1 MFVEE
6 QGFAPAVIES
16 PGDPD
21 GIHLGAF
28 DGDELV
34 ACIAGYL
41 YGPDSSALADFGLP
55 SVDGLTIQWSKR
67 IELASHRS
75 GGITELLAASVFRYV
90 YESMRPVRI
99 FLALQGPHRRLEG
112 HYRRFFNFQ
121 RHGEV
126 MLPSG
131 GGAPVETTVMT
142 VDGEAGLRALYLKM
156 RGAAESELRRCPAV
170 VPSLVRFLVDE
181 GRAGLLAGEPL
192 SGENLYV
199 APLSLADE
207 LPRLAAQN
215 RLQHLEQ
222 QPRLAATPFPPAREG
237 SRLVDI
243 GTGTGVYLALLAKE
257 PKLAGYEVVGVEPA
271 PQLLAYAR
279 FAHPDLT
286 FHRGTAYAT
295 GEADA
300 SADVITANFVFIH
313 LRSPDLALLE
323 LRRVLRPGGLLY
335 VVDVNDT
342 TFRGPDVITKMVRA
356 HHAHHEGDR
365 TILTSLP
372 RRAAEFGFEPVARFA
387 TTVRNTGGIEPIFGR
402 DEIRLGRMN
411 MWGLLSFMGQRE
423 ELEEVFQAAQEHYL
437 GSECEISLD
446 IETHVYRKGGD
457 G

>member
-1 MFVEE
+1 ML
-6 QGFAPAVIES
+6 ES

-28 DGDELV
+28 ADGQLV
-34 ACIAGYL
+34 ASIACYL
-41 YGPDSSALADFGLP
+41 YEPGAPGLAAFGLP
-55 SVDGLTIQWSKR
+55 QVDGLTIQWSKR
-67 IELASHRS
+67 IELASHR
-75 GGITELLAASVFRYV
+75 GRGITEQFAASMFRYL
-90 YESMRPVRI
+90 YEAMRPVRL
-99 FLALQGPHRRLEG
+99 FLALQGPHRSLES
-112 HYRRFFNFQ
+112 HYQRTFGFR

-126 MLPSG
+126 MLPSPSG
-131 GGAPVETTVMT
+131 EPAATTVM
-142 VDGEAGLRALYLKM
+142 VIEGEARLRQIYLLM
-156 RGAAESELRRCPAV
+156 RGAAESEARRCPVV
-170 VPSLVRFLVDE
+170 VPSLVRALVDD
-181 GRAGLLAGEPL
+181 GRSHLLAGEPL
-192 SGENLYV
+192 SAENLYV

-215 RLQHLEQ
+215 RLQHIEQ

-237 SRLVDI
+237 SRLLDI

-257 PKLAGYEVVGVEPA
+257 PRLAGYDVVGIEPA

-279 FAHPDLT
+279 FAHPDLA
-286 FHRGTAYAT
+286 FRRGTAYAT

-300 SADVITANFVFIH
+300 SADVVTANFVFIH

-342 TFRGPDVITKMVRA
+342 TFRGPDVIARMVAA

-365 TILTSLP
+365 TILASLP
-372 RRAAEFGFEPVARFA
+372 RRAAEFGFTPVARFA
-387 TTVRNTGGIEPIFGR
+387 TTVRNTGGIEPSFGP
-402 DEIRLGRMN
+402 DELRLGRMN
-411 MWGLLSFMGQRE
+411 MWGLLSFMGQRD
-423 ELEEVFQAAQEHYL
+423 ELADIFQAAQEHYL

-446 IETHVYRKGGD
+446 IETHVYRKDGD